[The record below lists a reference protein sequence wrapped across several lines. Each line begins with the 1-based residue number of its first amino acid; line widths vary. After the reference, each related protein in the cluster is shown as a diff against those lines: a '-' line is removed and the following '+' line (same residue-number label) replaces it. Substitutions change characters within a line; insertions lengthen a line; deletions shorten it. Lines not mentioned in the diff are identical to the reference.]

1 MSSAPEDEL
10 NVDISQWKP
19 RTVNTAP
26 RPVAPPPRTFASIN
40 TPTAVPETT
49 TGAEDDDLD
58 IDAVI
63 DGIAEDDPEP
73 ELESPAPTLLP
84 TTTRRPTRDIEI
96 VITKDANFDREA
108 YTDCTYG
115 ANIVRR
121 VLKEISQNEHVYYN
135 VEFVD
140 RHTEQVSPYYHSS
153 ATIHGGCLPIHTMLP
168 SQPSQPSHISHHSL
182 FTITLL
188 LYPLSSTYIK
198 GRRTLYPLYFLPLC
212 LSNSRQLHNLNP

>member
-1 MSSAPEDEL
+1 MSSASEDEL

-58 IDAVI
+58 IDAII

-73 ELESPAPTLLP
+73 ELESPAPTLPP

-96 VITKDANFDREA
+96 VITKDPNFDREA

-121 VLKEISQNEHVYYN
+121 VLKEISQNEDVYYN

-140 RHTEQVSPYYHSS
+140 RHTEQVSPYYH
-153 ATIHGGCLPIHTMLP
+153 
-168 SQPSQPSHISHHSL
+168 
-182 FTITLL
+182 
-188 LYPLSSTYIK
+188 
-198 GRRTLYPLYFLPLC
+198 
-212 LSNSRQLHNLNP
+212 